1 MRKLIQFSQFLEL
14 QGDTNA
20 DYRFFMLVYDFAMG
34 AWYFWRAVVS
44 LHGATEG
51 CDLWVFPLFD
61 YWDFVLGAGCG
72 RCLLEFLRSRVKYD
86 QLLSCYVGKNEIVRL
101 FAFALQKRGLF

>member
-1 MRKLIQFSQFLEL
+1 MQRDLACPITCFHAIFGGGKLRKLIQFSQFLEL

-20 DYRFFMLVYDFAMG
+20 DFRFFMLVYDFAMG

-61 YWDFVLGAGCG
+61 YSDFV
-72 RCLLEFLRSRVKYD
+72 F
-86 QLLSCYVGKNEIVRL
+86 
-101 FAFALQKRGLF
+101 